1 MILVAMKF
9 TPMIGFLLILRSLV
23 SLPVSAQERIT
34 VLYPSPAGSW
44 MIPVIAKEAKYFER
58 EGLALDYVRVGGST
72 RIVAAL
78 LGGSAQIIHAGEPAI
93 IPAAQR
99 GADTVVIAAIS
110 KVAQHRLMG
119 RPEIKDVR
127 DLKGKPVGV
136 TTFGSTSD
144 YILRF
149 ALQKYGLDANKD
161 VSIIQTGGQPEGL
174 LAMSAGKIYAQRM
187 GFPFHLKA
195 QQMGM
200 RELVD
205 FSTLGLEENIGA
217 MITTRSF
224 IAQKR
229 GTVLR
234 YVRAFIRGMHRFK
247 TDKEFAKK
255 VYGKFAQI
263 SDEALLEA
271 NWQEY
276 ATHLLR
282 VPRPTLRGI
291 QQVIDSGTVGK
302 VDVKAERLVDFSI
315 VDELEKSGFID
326 SVYKE

>member
-1 MILVAMKF
+1 
-9 TPMIGFLLILRSLV
+9 
-23 SLPVSAQERIT
+23 
-34 VLYPSPAGSW
+34 
-44 MIPVIAKEAKYFER
+44 
-58 EGLALDYVRVGGST
+58 
-72 RIVAAL
+72 
-78 LGGSAQIIHAGEPAI
+78 
-93 IPAAQR
+93 
-99 GADTVVIAAIS
+99 
-110 KVAQHRLMG
+110 MG
-119 RPEIKDVR
+119 RPEIKDVK
-127 DLKGKPVGV
+127 DLKGKPVGI

-144 YILRF
+144 YVLRY
-149 ALQKYGLDANKD
+149 ALQKYGLDPNKD

-217 MITTRSF
+217 MITTRSY

-229 GTVLR
+229 ATVLR
-234 YVRAFIRGMHRFK
+234 YLRAFIRGMHRFK

-255 VYGKFAQI
+255 VYGRFASI
-263 SDEALLEA
+263 NDDALLEA

-276 ATHLLR
+276 AGHLLR
-282 VPRPTLRGI
+282 VPRPTVKGI

-302 VDVKAERLVDFSI
+302 VDVKAERLVDMSL
-315 VDELEKSGFID
+315 VDELDKAGFIV

>member
-1 MILVAMKF
+1 MKTIFTLRFALV
-9 TPMIGFLLILRSLV
+9 LLFSV
-23 SLPVSAQERIT
+23 SPHLMAQERIT

-58 EGLALDYVRVGGST
+58 EGLTVEYVRVGGST

-93 IPAAQR
+93 IPAVQR
-99 GADTVVIAAIS
+99 GADTVVIAAMNHA
-110 KVAQHRLMG
+110 VQHRLMG
-119 RPEIKDVR
+119 RPEIKDVK
-127 DLKGKPVGV
+127 DLKGKPVGI

-144 YILRF
+144 YVLRF
-149 ALQKYGLDANKD
+149 ALQKYGLDPNKD

-205 FSTLGLEENIGA
+205 FSKLGLEENVGA
-217 MITTRSF
+217 MITTRAY

-234 YVRAFIRGMHRFK
+234 YLRAFIRGMQRFK

-255 VYGKFAQI
+255 VYGKFASI
-263 SDEALLEA
+263 NDDALLEA

-276 ATHLLR
+276 AGHLLR
-282 VPRPTLRGI
+282 VPRPTVKGI
-291 QQVIDSGTVGK
+291 QQVIESGTVGK
-302 VDVKAERLVDFSI
+302 IDVKPERLVDMSL

-326 SVYKE
+326 AVYKE

>member
-1 MILVAMKF
+1 MKTAF
-9 TPMIGFLLILRSLV
+9 CALICFLSASVLLNTQLT
-23 SLPVSAQERIT
+23 AQERIT

-58 EGLALDYVRVGGST
+58 EGITVEYVRVGGST

-78 LGGSAQIIHAGEPAI
+78 LGGSAQIIHAGEPAVV
-93 IPAAQR
+93 PAAQR
-99 GADTVVIAAIS
+99 GADVVIVAAFCNA
-110 KVAQHRLMG
+110 AQHRLIV

-127 DLKGKPVGV
+127 DLKGKPVGI

-149 ALQKYGLDANKD
+149 ALQKYGLDPNKD
-161 VSIIQTGGQPEGL
+161 VSILQTGGQPEGL
-174 LAMSAGKIYAQRM
+174 AAMSAGKIFAQRM

-200 RELVD
+200 RELID
-205 FSTLGLEENIGA
+205 FSQLGLEENIGA

-224 IAQKR
+224 IAQRR

-234 YVRAFIRGMHRFK
+234 YLRAYVRGMHRFK
-247 TDKEFAKK
+247 SDKEFAKK
-255 VYGKFAQI
+255 SYGKFAQI
-263 SDEALLEA
+263 NDEALLEA

-276 ATHLLR
+276 ASHMLR
-282 VPRPTLRGI
+282 SPRPTIRGI
-291 QQVIDSGTVGK
+291 QQVIDSGTLGK
-302 VDVKAERLVDFSI
+302 VDVKPERLVDFSL
-315 VDELEKSGFID
+315 VDELERTGFID
-326 SVYKE
+326 AVYKE

>member
-1 MILVAMKF
+1 MKF
-9 TPMIGFLLILRSLV
+9 SQLVLTLLSMCSFFAPSL
-23 SLPVSAQERIT
+23 SAQERIT

-58 EGLALDYVRVGGST
+58 EGLALEYVRVGGST

-78 LGGSAQIIHAGEPAI
+78 LGGSAQVIHAGEPAI
-93 IPAAQR
+93 IPAVQR

-110 KVAQHRLMG
+110 RAVQHRLMA
-119 RPEIKDVR
+119 RPEIREVK
-127 DLKGKPVGV
+127 DLKGKTVGI

-144 YILRF
+144 YVLRF
-149 ALQKYGLDANKD
+149 ALQKHGLDANKD
-161 VSIIQTGGQPEGL
+161 VSIMQTGGQPEGL

-205 FSTLGLEENIGA
+205 FSQLGLEENVGA
-217 MITTRSF
+217 MITTRAF

-234 YVRAFIRGMHRFK
+234 YLRGFIRGMHRFK

-255 VYGKFAQI
+255 VYGKFASI
-263 SDEALLEA
+263 NDEALLEA

-276 ATHLLR
+276 AVHLLR
-282 VPRPTLRGI
+282 VPRPTVKGI

-302 VDVKAERLVDFSI
+302 VDVKAERLVDMSL

-326 SVYKE
+326 AVYKE

>member
-1 MILVAMKF
+1 
-9 TPMIGFLLILRSLV
+9 
-23 SLPVSAQERIT
+23 
-34 VLYPSPAGSW
+34 
-44 MIPVIAKEAKYFER
+44 
-58 EGLALDYVRVGGST
+58 
-72 RIVAAL
+72 

-93 IPAAQR
+93 IPAVQR

-110 KVAQHRLMG
+110 HAVQHRLMG
-119 RPEIKDVR
+119 RPEIKDVK
-127 DLKGKPVGV
+127 DLKGKPVGI

-144 YILRF
+144 YVLRY
-149 ALQKYGLDANKD
+149 ALQKYGLDPNKD

-205 FSTLGLEENIGA
+205 FSTLGLEENVGA

-229 GTVLR
+229 ATVLR
-234 YVRAFIRGMHRFK
+234 YVRAYIRGMHRFK
-247 TDKEFAKK
+247 SDKEFAKK

-263 SDEALLEA
+263 NDEALLEA

-276 ATHLLR
+276 AVHFLR
-282 VPRPTLRGI
+282 APRPTLKGI

-302 VDVKAERLVDFSI
+302 VDVKADRLVDFSI
-315 VDELEKSGFID
+315 VDELAKSGFID

>member
-1 MILVAMKF
+1 MQRFKTILSLLA
-9 TPMIGFLLILRSLV
+9 LILM
-23 SLPVSAQERIT
+23 PVIAAAQERIT

-58 EGLALDYVRVGGST
+58 EGLSLEYVRVGGST

-93 IPAAQR
+93 IPAVQR
-99 GADTVVIAAIS
+99 GADAVVIAAIS
-110 KVAQHRLMG
+110 HAVQHRLMG
-119 RPEIKDVR
+119 RPEIKDVK
-127 DLKGKPVGV
+127 DLKGKPVGI

-144 YILRF
+144 YVLRY
-149 ALQKYGLDANKD
+149 ALQKYGLDPNKD

-205 FSTLGLEENIGA
+205 FSTLGLEENVGA

-229 GTVLR
+229 ATVLR
-234 YVRAFIRGMHRFK
+234 YVRAYIRGMHRFK
-247 TDKEFAKK
+247 SDKEFAKK

-276 ATHLLR
+276 AIHLLR
-282 VPRPTLRGI
+282 APRPTLKGI

-302 VDVKAERLVDFSI
+302 VDVKADRLVDFSI
-315 VDELEKSGFID
+315 VDELAKSGFID

>member
-1 MILVAMKF
+1 MKTAF
-9 TPMIGFLLILRSLV
+9 CALICFLSASALLDRELI
-23 SLPVSAQERIT
+23 AQERIT

-58 EGLALDYVRVGGST
+58 EGITVEYVRVGGST

-78 LGGSAQIIHAGEPAI
+78 LGGSAQIIHAGEPAVV
-93 IPAAQR
+93 PAAQR
-99 GADTVVIAAIS
+99 GADVVIVAAFCNA
-110 KVAQHRLMG
+110 AQHRLIV

-127 DLKGKPVGV
+127 DLKGKPVGI

-149 ALQKYGLDANKD
+149 ALQKYGLDPSKD
-161 VSIIQTGGQPEGL
+161 VSILQTGGQPEGL
-174 LAMSAGKIYAQRM
+174 AAMSAGKIFAQRM

-200 RELVD
+200 RELID
-205 FSTLGLEENIGA
+205 FSQLGLEENIGA

-224 IAQKR
+224 IAQRR

-234 YVRAFIRGMHRFK
+234 YLRAYVRGMHRFK
-247 TDKEFAKK
+247 SDKEFAKK
-255 VYGKFAQI
+255 SYGKFAQI
-263 SDEALLEA
+263 NDEALLEA

-276 ATHLLR
+276 ASHMLR
-282 VPRPTLRGI
+282 SPRPTIRGI
-291 QQVIDSGTVGK
+291 QQVIDSGTLGK
-302 VDVKAERLVDFSI
+302 VDVKPERLVDFSL
-315 VDELEKSGFID
+315 VDELERTGFID
-326 SVYKE
+326 AVYKE

>member
-1 MILVAMKF
+1 MQRFKTILS
-9 TPMIGFLLILRSLV
+9 LLAALV
-23 SLPVSAQERIT
+23 IPAIAAAQERLT

-58 EGLALDYVRVGGST
+58 EGLSMEYVRVGGST

-93 IPAAQR
+93 IPAVQR

-110 KVAQHRLMG
+110 HAVQHRLMG
-119 RPEIKDVR
+119 RPEIKDVK
-127 DLKGKPVGV
+127 DLKGKPVGI

-144 YILRF
+144 YVLRY
-149 ALQKYGLDANKD
+149 ALQKYGLDPNKD

-205 FSTLGLEENIGA
+205 FSTLGLEENVGA

-229 GTVLR
+229 ATVLR
-234 YVRAFIRGMHRFK
+234 YVRAYIRGMHRFK
-247 TDKEFAKK
+247 SDKEFAKK

-263 SDEALLEA
+263 NDEALLEA

-276 ATHLLR
+276 AVHLLR
-282 VPRPTLRGI
+282 APRPTLKGI

-302 VDVKAERLVDFSI
+302 VDVKADRLIDFSI

-326 SVYKE
+326 AVYKE

>member
-1 MILVAMKF
+1 MKRLLTGIILSAAMLW
-9 TPMIGFLLILRSLV
+9 PLS
-23 SLPVSAQERIT
+23 SPAQEHIT

-58 EGLALDYVRVGGST
+58 EGLSLEYVRVGGST

-93 IPAAQR
+93 IPAVQR

-110 KVAQHRLMG
+110 KVAQHRLIG
-119 RPEIKDVR
+119 RPEIKDVK

-144 YILRF
+144 YILRY
-149 ALQKYGLDANKD
+149 ALQKSGLDANKD

-174 LAMSAGKIYAQRM
+174 LALSAGKIFAQRM

-205 FSTLGLEENIGA
+205 FSQLGLEENIGA

-255 VYGKFAQI
+255 VYGKFAQLN
-263 SDEALLEA
+263 DEALLEA

-276 ATHLLR
+276 AAHLLR
-282 VPRPTLRGI
+282 VPRPTVKGI
-291 QQVIDSGTVGK
+291 QQVIDSGTLGK
-302 VDVKAERLVDFSI
+302 IDVKAERLVDFSI
-315 VDELEKSGFID
+315 VDEIEKSGFID